1 MIEVLS
7 EAEVFE
13 LTRYKRPKQ
22 QLRTLAELGIPAV
35 LLHDKTV
42 RVLRKHLQVGGT
54 PASANIG
61 SAGPQL
67 KSSRNK

>member
-7 EAEVFE
+7 AAEIYE
-13 LTRYKRPKQ
+13 LTRYKRPQ
-22 QLRTLAELGIPAV
+22 QQMRTLAQLGVPAV

-42 RVLRKHLQVGGT
+42 RVLRKHLQPGAPVAGGDIVT
-54 PASANIG
+54 L
-61 SAGPQL
+61 GPQL